1 MPMIDYDSLERDL
14 DKLRVLMLMEDD
26 LDTEDL
32 EDRQL

>member
-1 MPMIDYDSLERDL
+1 MIDYDSLERDL